1 MKPDWGL
8 IVAVE
13 RNQTGADI
21 HKLNNLL
28 HQYVCA
34 CHAKNDTL
42 ADRSKH
48 ELMAVLIEREWRQA
62 RGETESHRFLGWAG

>member
-13 RNQTGADI
+13 RNQTGSNI

-34 CHAKNDTL
+34 CHTENDTV
-42 ADRSKH
+42 ADRAKH
-48 ELMAVLIEREWRQA
+48 ELMAVVIQREWKQA
-62 RGETESHRFLGWAG
+62 SPVKR

>member
-13 RNQTGADI
+13 RNQTGSNI

-28 HQYVCA
+28 HQYV
-34 CHAKNDTL
+34 
-42 ADRSKH
+42 S
-48 ELMAVLIEREWRQA
+48 EGERELFRWLREQFA
-62 RGETESHRFLGWAG
+62 DWMVLAW

>member
-21 HKLNNLL
+21 QKLNNLL

-34 CHAKNDTL
+34 CHTKNDLL
-42 ADRSKH
+42 ADRAKH
-48 ELMAVLIEREWRQA
+48 ELIAVVIEKEVKQTTPVKR
-62 RGETESHRFLGWAG
+62 